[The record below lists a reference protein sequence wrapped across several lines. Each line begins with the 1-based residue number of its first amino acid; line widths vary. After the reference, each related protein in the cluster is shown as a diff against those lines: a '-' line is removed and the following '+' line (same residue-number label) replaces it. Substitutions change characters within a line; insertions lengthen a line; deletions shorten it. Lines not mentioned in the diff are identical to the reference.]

1 MNRRTLKRLTS
12 NLCGELFAE
21 CIVLSHIHKDKQEQ
35 IDKIMVKILNG
46 QDSMLCRLSHV
57 EPGNVKGFF
66 KKYHEDLKAL
76 ERHPFI
82 VRVLHHDAQS
92 RPGLHRMFRGLAQGA
107 ARGF

>member
-57 EPGNVKGFF
+57 EPRNAKGLL
-66 KKYHEDLKAL
+66 KTSHDDLKAL
-76 ERHPFI
+76 EQETTQMREE
-82 VRVLHHDAQS
+82 L
-92 RPGLHRMFRGLAQGA
+92 G
-107 ARGF
+107 